1 MTSKVRLQAISGKE
15 DFADLCARLFNPE
28 WVFKLD
34 RCALVAMLQRYLAGQ
49 VSTESVV
56 DLANALEMN
65 ERVNVDGPG
74 DVVINNVLFE
84 LANPEINGALT
95 EAGAMALI
103 ETLQTD

>member
-1 MTSKVRLQAISGKE
+1 
-15 DFADLCARLFNPE
+15 
-28 WVFKLD
+28 
-34 RCALVAMLQRYLAGQ
+34 MLQRYLAGQ